1 MCLALVKGARVQ
13 LLGDRVLSIARSSA
27 PKRDLGRQRKL
38 KPIHRHLAAGV
49 ELA

>member
-1 MCLALVKGARVQ
+1 M
-13 LLGDRVLSIARSSA
+13 LGYRVLSIARSSA
-27 PKRDLGRQRKL
+27 PNRDLGHQRVL